1 MAEEEYPKTRNCS
14 VPTPEEVVELIERL
28 RSLENDLR
36 EKMETRSQNV
46 RRVVSVAFRLIK
58 SLEETQKTVAELREE
73 LRRPEI
79 GRI

>member
-58 SLEETQKTVAELREE
+58 SFGVDAEDGCRIARGVATA
-73 LRRPEI
+73 
-79 GRI
+79 GDW